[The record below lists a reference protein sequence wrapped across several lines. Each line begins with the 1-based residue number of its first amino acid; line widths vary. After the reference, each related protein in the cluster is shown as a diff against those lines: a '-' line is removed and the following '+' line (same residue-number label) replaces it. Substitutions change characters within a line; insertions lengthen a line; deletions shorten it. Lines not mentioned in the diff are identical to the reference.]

1 VNNTATRKRREQL
14 QALSDQNQQR
24 SQLSATKSPIKDSS
38 SESIDT
44 LAHPYYVIKQNS
56 NETNSSFNVDS
67 NDLSIDAENKSML
80 NATVIENPEM
90 FPKRSASI
98 SDPKTG
104 RILMSKRELSADRDF
119 SPRRPQSENLEKNP
133 AMKIPQKF
141 LMNVFKESSSTSTE
155 ENFNVSRKT
164 LPSILVQD
172 EIAKLSQNIQSST
185 EDSGEVDVI
194 DEKNVETIC

>member
-1 VNNTATRKRREQL
+1 LT
-14 QALSDQNQQR
+14 
-24 SQLSATKSPIKDSS
+24 TKSPNKDSS

-44 LAHPYYVIKQNS
+44 LAHPYHVIKQNS

-67 NDLSIDAENKSML
+67 NDLSLDAENKSML
-80 NATVIENPEM
+80 NTTVIQNPDM
-90 FPKRSASI
+90 FPKRSASV

-104 RILMSKRELSADRDF
+104 RPMISKRELSVE
-119 SPRRPQSENLEKNP
+119 SHRRPQSENLEKNS
-133 AMKIPQKF
+133 ALKMPQKF
-141 LMNVFKESSSTSTE
+141 LMNVFKESSSTSTDDGGSF
-155 ENFNVSRKT
+155 NFNRKN

-185 EDSGEVDVI
+185 EDAGEDVI